1 MSRVIAMPHNGLRIK
16 EVLKCL
22 APTFKLCTT
31 ANGTL
36 KFTLIRCYVSGL
48 KKKKREG
55 KMFLKNFIL
64 K

>member
-1 MSRVIAMPHNGLRIK
+1 LRIK

-22 APTFKLCTT
+22 AQPFELSTT
-31 ANGTL
+31 ANGIL

-64 K
+64 KCL